1 MRTLFIYPEFPKTFW
16 SYEKILELIDRKVL
30 LPPLGLL
37 TVAALLPQSWE
48 MKLVDRNVREVRE
61 EEWAWAELVVISG
74 MIVQK
79 ADMAE
84 QIARA
89 KTRGLPVAVG
99 GPFASST
106 PDAPELDQADFKVL
120 DEGEITLPLFV
131 DALERGETAG
141 RFTADG
147 VKPDVT
153 STPVPRYDLLE
164 LDAYSEMSVQFSRGC
179 PFNCE
184 FCDIIVLYGRK
195 PRTKTPEQL
204 IAELQRLYDLG
215 WRRSVFL
222 VDDNFI
228 GNKRNVKLLL
238 PALRQWQI
246 DHRYPFS
253 FATEASVDLA
263 ADQELMDLM
272 TECRFESVFL
282 GIETPDA
289 ASLETARKV
298 QNTRSSLEDSV
309 EKITS
314 SGLRVMAGF
323 IIGFDGEQRGAGN
336 RIVEFVTRTG
346 IPHAMMGMLQA
357 LPNTAMWTRLEQE
370 GRLIQDSAS
379 AKGVNQTNLLNFV
392 PTRPIQDIATEYME
406 AFSALYEPNAYID
419 RVYSYFLKLPPQRYK
434 QILKTLPAEQ
444 DSGLSGSG
452 SAVSLP
458 APGKKGMSWVDLR
471 ALAIV
476 VWRQGIKRNTRLRFW
491 RALAGMWRNN
501 PARFKGFI
509 SILAH
514 SEHFLEYRQIVRRE
528 IEEQIAGLPPD
539 PSHSLM
545 VAPPQMVAS

>member
-1 MRTLFIYPEFPKTFW
+1 MRTLLIYPEFPKTFW
-16 SYEKILELIDRKVL
+16 SYEKILDLVNRKVL
-30 LPPLGLL
+30 LPPLGLV
-37 TVAALLPQSWE
+37 TVAALLPQQWE
-48 MKLVDRNVREVRE
+48 MKLVDRNVREVTE
-61 EEWAWAELVVISG
+61 AEWAWAELVVISG

-89 KTRGLPVAVG
+89 RGRGLPVAVG

-106 PDAPELDQADFKVL
+106 PDAPELEGADFKVL
-120 DEGEITLPLFV
+120 DEGEITLPMFV
-131 DALERGETAG
+131 EALERGETSG

-147 VKPDVT
+147 EKPDVT

-204 IAELQRLYDLG
+204 ITELQCLYDLG

-228 GNKRNVKLLL
+228 GNKRNVKLLM
-238 PALRQWQI
+238 PALRAWQI
-246 DHRYPFS
+246 EHGYPFS

-263 ADQELMDLM
+263 ADQELMDQM
-272 TECRFESVFL
+272 ADCRFESVFL

-289 ASLETARKV
+289 ASLETARKL
-298 QNTRSSLEDSV
+298 QNTRSSLEESV
-309 EKITS
+309 EKITA

-323 IIGFDGEQRGAGN
+323 IIGFDGEQRGAGQ
-336 RIVEFVTRTG
+336 RIVEFVNRTG

-357 LPNTAMWTRLEQE
+357 LPKTALWIRLEQE
-370 GRLIQDSAS
+370 GRLIQDTAA

-392 PTRPIQDIATEYME
+392 PTRPIRDIANEYME
-406 AFSALYEPNAYID
+406 AFSELYEPNAYID

-434 QILKTLPAEQ
+434 QILKELAQKAEAEGGTARQ
-444 DSGLSGSG
+444 SN
-452 SAVSLP
+452 
-458 APGKKGMSWVDLR
+458 GKRISWVDLR

-476 VWRQGIKRNTRLRFW
+476 VWRQGLRRNTRWRFW
-491 RALAGMWRNN
+491 RALLGMARHN
-501 PARFKGFI
+501 PARFTGFI

-514 SEHFLEYRQIVRRE
+514 SEHFLEYRKIVRQE
-528 IEEQIAGLPPD
+528 IEEQIAALPPD
-539 PSHSLM
+539 PPLAPV
-545 VAPPQMVAS
+545 VAAPVLVPTS